1 MIQIGDL
8 VRVDKNSG
16 KKFPTFTTENKHTI

>member
-8 VRVDKNSG
+8 VRVDKIPG